1 MTHLNF
7 ELIERNVQKLHE
19 QFLAARPFEH
29 VCIDNALNNQ
39 SLTEIIR
46 SIAALEFGEKSSD
59 YIFAKNKYETPDFNK
74 QSPILSEFK
83 AELLSERFEN
93 ILRTVC
99 GKKVFVDKHFV
110 GGGVHRGGAGSFLDM
125 HADFNRH
132 PVHSNWM
139 RELNILL
146 YLNDNY
152 DDKYGGHLELENAR
166 THEKSRISPVANR
179 LVIMLT
185 KEYTL
190 HGYKPIHFPK
200 GTYRTSIAAYA
211 YSINEDYSN
220 VPSRT
225 TLWVPDQANVFKRG
239 VARIWP
245 LAVKIKNRWLGSS
258 TAKRAMKEDK
268 HS

>member
-7 ELIERNVQKLHE
+7 ELMENNAQELHDK
-19 QFLAARPFEH
+19 FLAAKPFEH
-29 VCIDNALNNQ
+29 VCIDNALNSE
-39 SLTEIIR
+39 SLKNLMD

-59 YIFAKNKYETPDFNK
+59 YIFAKNKYETPGFNK

-83 AELLSERFEN
+83 TELLSERFEK
-93 ILRTVC
+93 ILRVIC
-99 GKKVFVDKHFV
+99 GKEVFVDKNFL

-132 PVHSNWM
+132 PVHNDWM

-146 YLNDNY
+146 YLNNNY
-152 DDKYGGHLELENAR
+152 NEKYGGHLELENAK

-185 KEYTL
+185 KEHTL
-190 HGYKPIHFPK
+190 HGYRPINFPE
-200 GTYRTSIAAYA
+200 GTFRTSIAAYA
-211 YSINEDYSN
+211 YSINVDYTN
-220 VPSRT
+220 APSRT
-225 TLWVPDQANVFKRG
+225 TLWVPDQANLFKRS

-268 HS
+268 NT